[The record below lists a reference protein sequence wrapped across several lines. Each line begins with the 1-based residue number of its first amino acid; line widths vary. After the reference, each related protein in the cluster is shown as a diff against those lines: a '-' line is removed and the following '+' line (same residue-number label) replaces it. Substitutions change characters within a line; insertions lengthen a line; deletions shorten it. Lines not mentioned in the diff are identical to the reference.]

1 MAEVR
6 EDKKVTDKSDL
17 IIELPRRH
25 VILKLRGSVTSYGL
39 YHIKPKTKGEY
50 EKDLDIV
57 GYYGSLDSGIKG
69 FLRHVPDKDLKGR
82 IKIEEIYDYY
92 KQIRE
97 ELSLDKLKEKDK

>member
-50 EKDLDIV
+50 EKDLDLV

-69 FLRHVPDKDLKGR
+69 FLRRVPDRDLTGR
-82 IKIEEIYDYY
+82 KKIEEIYDYY

-97 ELSLDKLKEKDK
+97 ELSIDKLKEKDK

>member
-1 MAEVR
+1 MN
-6 EDKKVTDKSDL
+6 KKVDKTIEEKSEL
-17 IIELPRRH
+17 IVELPRRH
-25 VILKLRGSVTSYGL
+25 LLLKLKGSVTSDVL

-69 FLRHVPDKDLKGR
+69 FLRRVPDRDLTGR
-82 IKIEEIYDYY
+82 KKIEEIYEYY

-97 ELSLDKLKEKDK
+97 ELSIDNK

>member
-25 VILKLRGSVTSYGL
+25 VILKLKGSVTSYGL

-50 EKDLDIV
+50 EKDLEHI
-57 GYYGSLDSGIKG
+57 GYYGSLNSAIKG
-69 FLRHVPDKDLKGR
+69 FLTHVPDKDLTGR
-82 IKIEEIYDYY
+82 KKIEEIYDYY

-97 ELSLDKLKEKDK
+97 ELSLDNK

>member
-1 MAEVR
+1 MAEEKVER
-6 EDKKVTDKSDL
+6 TVSDKADL
-17 IIELPRRH
+17 VIELPRRH
-25 VILKLRGSVTSYGL
+25 LLLKLKGSVTSYAL

-50 EKDLDIV
+50 EKDLELV

-82 IKIEEIYDYY
+82 VKIEEIYDYY

-97 ELSLDKLKEKDK
+97 ELSIDDK

>member
-97 ELSLDKLKEKDK
+97 ELSIDDK

>member
-25 VILKLRGSVTSYGL
+25 VILKLKGSVTSYGL
-39 YHIKPKTKGEY
+39 YHTKPKTKGEY
-50 EKDLDIV
+50 EKDLEHI
-57 GYYGSLDSGIKG
+57 GYYGSLNSAIKG
-69 FLRHVPDKDLKGR
+69 FLTHVPDKDLTGR
-82 IKIEEIYDYY
+82 KKIEEIYDYY

-97 ELSLDKLKEKDK
+97 ELSLDNK

>member
-82 IKIEEIYDYY
+82 VKIEEIYDYY

-97 ELSLDKLKEKDK
+97 ELSIDKLKEKDR

>member
-1 MAEVR
+1 MGEQKV
-6 EDKKVTDKSDL
+6 DKTIEEKSEL
-17 IIELPRRH
+17 IVDLPRRH
-25 VILKLRGSVTSYGL
+25 LLLKLKGSVTSYGL

-82 IKIEEIYDYY
+82 VKIEEIYEYY

-97 ELSLDKLKEKDK
+97 ELSIDKLKEKDK